1 MQAAL
6 AKGLMPFYA
15 NVSGGQPNVSRLTQA
30 WARSRADIELFS
42 RMELVSPSPQA
53 FQHFGLRDQQNQL
66 YIPNDN
72 LEYRLADQANT
83 RSGPDGR
90 PISIRDANVLKL
102 QVTYGYELKVPL
114 VRTIVRK
121 TMCMGVA
128 GGGAVSAWRAQLVP
142 WDPANCVYY
151 LAGRMPLV
159 AQATVQMQTPAYEGE
174 RTAGLG
180 GIGGGTGGGS
190 TPGGGQDGDGSG
202 EGGDS
207 GSGGDNGNG
216 DGDGGSGNDG
226 GGGDSGGGDDGEA
239 ACF

>member
-15 NVSGGQPNVSRLTQA
+15 NVSEGQPNVSRLTQA
-30 WARSRADIELFS
+30 WAMSRADIELFS

-53 FQHFGLRDQQNQL
+53 FEHFGLRDPQNQL

-83 RSGPDGR
+83 RSGPGGR

-102 QVTYGYELKVPL
+102 QVTYGYQLKVPL

-121 TMCMGVA
+121 TMCLGVG

-142 WDPANCVYY
+142 WDAANCVYY
-151 LAGRMPLV
+151 LAGRIPLV

-174 RTAGLG
+174 RMAGLG
-180 GIGGGTGGGS
+180 GAGGGS
-190 TPGGGQDGDGSG
+190 TPGGGEEGGGSGDGDGDQ
-202 EGGDS
+202 GGDG
-207 GSGGDNGNG
+207 GSGGDNGSGG
-216 DGDGGSGNDG
+216 DGSGSDG
-226 GGGDSGGGDDGEA
+226 GGGGDTGEDPYCPA
-239 ACF
+239 